1 MEVLFLR
8 CIVKAMFQSFEVM
21 HLGTKYSVVKVPL
34 PLRHNACQMAHKD
47 YSDTWNKTLSLVFT
61 VYQILF

>member
-1 MEVLFLR
+1 
-8 CIVKAMFQSFEVM
+8 M